1 MSRLREIWK
10 ILVNKVD
17 KISLEEFRNSYGEE
31 ALEMAISPNPYF
43 SIKEDY
49 LRVNNWPKR
58 FTNFESGK
66 KDDELVE
73 ILIDYL
79 KNGYRSK
86 NIQIVEEIKSNLSI
100 DDTRIYKT
108 LGRKGYLKY
117 NELPFF
123 LTEEPISVNLQ
134 EENYERV
141 DLTHLY
147 SFSVDDD
154 ETIEVDDAISIDGNK
169 VYIHV
174 ADVSSS
180 LKISKNLHLLERVIS
195 LYLPEKNF
203 YLLPTDVI
211 EKLSLHNGVK
221 NSLTLLFEFDENYK
235 LKNYKFLRAKIKLK
249 DRFNYK
255 TFEKILLIEPFKK
268 LLSIS
273 RKFQLMRLNNGGYNY
288 VLPLKK
294 FKIEENNLKY
304 ELIDLNSK
312 SYFVISELMILYNYI
327 ASKLLKKNDFPAIYR
342 NYEEKTSINLNE
354 NDPLYYYKIMNV
366 FKSTILS
373 SSPKPHY
380 ILGLDVYAQF
390 TSPLRRIY
398 DIINQEHLHR
408 LLDNLQPIYSNEKI
422 EEFIRIAVRVEKRKK
437 FIQRN
442 RLDFWTY
449 VYLKENYK
457 EKIIKGVVCRVND
470 KWSELFFPE
479 FLITEKVY
487 YKGLDIGRKVNCL
500 IKDVDPFGCKMDIFI
515 VK

>member
-17 KISLEEFRNSYGEE
+17 KISLEEFRNLYGEE

-49 LRVNNWPKR
+49 LRVNNWSKR

-221 NSLTLLFEFDENYK
+221 NSLTLLLN
-235 LKNYKFLRAKIKLK
+235 LM
-249 DRFNYK
+249 K
-255 TFEKILLIEPFKK
+255 T
-268 LLSIS
+268 
-273 RKFQLMRLNNGGYNY
+273 
-288 VLPLKK
+288 
-294 FKIEENNLKY
+294 
-304 ELIDLNSK
+304 
-312 SYFVISELMILYNYI
+312 
-327 ASKLLKKNDFPAIYR
+327 
-342 NYEEKTSINLNE
+342 IN
-354 NDPLYYYKIMNV
+354 
-366 FKSTILS
+366 
-373 SSPKPHY
+373 
-380 ILGLDVYAQF
+380 
-390 TSPLRRIY
+390 
-398 DIINQEHLHR
+398 
-408 LLDNLQPIYSNEKI
+408 
-422 EEFIRIAVRVEKRKK
+422 
-437 FIQRN
+437 
-442 RLDFWTY
+442 
-449 VYLKENYK
+449 
-457 EKIIKGVVCRVND
+457 
-470 KWSELFFPE
+470 
-479 FLITEKVY
+479 
-487 YKGLDIGRKVNCL
+487 
-500 IKDVDPFGCKMDIFI
+500 
-515 VK
+515 